1 MAMGDQQPGDQQQ
14 LSDLS
19 SCLIASQ
26 SSGFLRGIQYTR
38 EEIGEQGALTVTK
51 VVQII

>member
-14 LSDLS
+14 LSDIS
-19 SCLIASQ
+19 SCSVTSQ

-38 EEIGEQGALTVTK
+38 EESEEGALTVTK

>member
-14 LSDLS
+14 LSDIS
-19 SCLIASQ
+19 SCSVTSQ

-38 EEIGEQGALTVTK
+38 EEIGEEGDLTVTK
-51 VVQII
+51 VVKII